1 MNIFTTIWDS
11 LKTDYEN
18 GKWVILGLKTIA
30 LAVVL
35 ICVGTVIYI
44 FTYKVLQHLEEI
56 IITIGA
62 AACFF
67 TILFSFLPKKRHTPA
82 PVDTGIME
90 YDPITLENTYRML
103 RKNLCTVL
111 GEVGDI
117 VKLRKPASL
126 SQMDAP
132 THYDVIARV
141 PVYHYLASKLAD
153 DVDMFNLMGI
163 LQNTIE
169 QKLNNHELDGIQQT
183 TYFYNGQAYPSL
195 MVDNV
200 RDLGNYVQIDVA
212 VASEYYCKYRENR
225 LYNSVSQPGSGRPQD
240 RDF

>member
-1 MNIFTTIWDS
+1 MWDS
-11 LKTDYEN
+11 LKTDCEN
-18 GKWVILGLKTIA
+18 GRWVILGLKTIA
-30 LAVVL
+30 LTVVL

-56 IITIGA
+56 IIAIGA
-62 AACFF
+62 TACFF
-67 TILFSFLPKKRHTPA
+67 TILFSFLPKKRPA
-82 PVDTGIME
+82 LTPVDTGIME

-126 SQMDAP
+126 SQLDAP

-141 PVYHYLASKLAD
+141 PVYHYLASKLSD
-153 DVDMFNLMGI
+153 DVDMFNLVGI

-169 QKLNNHELDGIQQT
+169 QKLNNHELDGIQQIS
-183 TYFYNGQAYPSL
+183 YFYNGQAYPSL
-195 MVDNV
+195 MVENV
-200 RDLGNYVQIDVA
+200 RDLGSYVQIDLA
-212 VASEYYCKYRENR
+212 IASEHYCRYRENR
-225 LYNSVSQPGSGRPQD
+225 IYNSISQSGPMRPQD